1 MPTIDIATILS
12 PIPGDNP
19 AGADL
24 RYAPI
29 YDEIKEARRADDLL
43 DRGDWSRDLKT
54 ADWDKV
60 RSLALEALTT
70 SSKDLQIAA
79 WLLESLIEKEEFIG
93 AETGLAILSGLLEN
107 FWENV
112 YPEIDD
118 GDLEYRC
125 GPLEFVN
132 NKLAAPLKAIPLT
145 DRRTTPGFSWFQWQD
160 AVSVGRESD
169 VLDQWGNTDYTKK
182 EARDRLIA
190 DGKPTMEAFEA
201 AVAASSK
208 EFYAQLMQMLTACQ
222 EAFARLDAVVD
233 EKFGREAPRISDFK
247 ASLDDYAQ
255 QVTKI
260 LKEKRRLEPD
270 PEEEPQAQPL
280 PDGDEDAHVPPAE
293 QQATGAPVAARAT
306 QGVAASAATMVLA
319 VPAGAAEVNRLL
331 GSGGFEEARWQEAQ
345 DKLKQSGIHAAVELL
360 LGAACSAQSPRER
373 ANYHILIAKICLQAQ
388 RPDLARPLAQQLFT
402 QMEDLQLVR
411 WESPIWIA
419 EVLDLLYRCMTA
431 EGASDDDQY
440 RSKEILQR
448 LCTTDVTKALKY
460 QLNP

>member
-1 MPTIDIATILS
+1 MPTIDIAPLLS

-19 AGADL
+19 AGSDL

-43 DRGDWSRDLKT
+43 DRGDWSRELKT

-60 RSLALEALTT
+60 QSLTLEALTS
-70 SSKDLQIAA
+70 SSKDLQIVA
-79 WLLESLIEKEEFIG
+79 WLLEALIQKEGFAG
-93 AETGLAILSGLLEN
+93 VETGLAILIGLLEH
-107 FWENV
+107 FWENL

-125 GPLEFVN
+125 GPLEFIN
-132 NKLAAPLKAIPLT
+132 NKLATPLKEIALT
-145 DRRTTPGFSWFQWQD
+145 DRRTTPGFSWFQWQE
-160 AVSVGRESD
+160 AVGVGRESD

-190 DGKPTMEAFEA
+190 DGKLSMEAYEA

-208 EFYAQLMQMLTACQ
+208 EFYAQLMASITACQ

-247 ASLDDYAQ
+247 VSLDDCAQ
-255 QVTKI
+255 QVAKI

-270 PEEEPQAQPL
+270 PSDEPEPPPAAEAAAAPTTVATPQQPVPPGNGSMMAAAQP
-280 PDGDEDAHVPPAE
+280 
-293 QQATGAPVAARAT
+293 
-306 QGVAASAATMVLA
+306 AATMVMT
-319 VPAGAAEVNRLL
+319 VPAGAVGVNRLL

-345 DKLKQSGIHAAVELL
+345 DKLNQSGIHAAVELL

-388 RPDLARPLAQQLFT
+388 RPDLARPLADQLFN
-402 QMEDLQLVR
+402 QMEEFQLVR

-419 EVLDLLYRCMTA
+419 EVLELLYRCLTA

-440 RSKEILQR
+440 RAKEILQR

>member
-1 MPTIDIATILS
+1 MPTIDIAAILS

-43 DRGDWSRDLKT
+43 DRGDWSRELKT

-60 RSLALEALTT
+60 RSLALEALTN

-79 WLLESLIEKEEFIG
+79 WLLEALMQKEGFAG
-93 AETGLAILSGLLEN
+93 VETGLTILTGLLEN
-107 FWENV
+107 FWENL

-125 GPLEFVN
+125 GPLEFIN
-132 NKLAAPLKAIPLT
+132 NKLAAPLKEIALT
-145 DRRTTPGFSWFQWQD
+145 DRRTTPGYSWFQWQE
-160 AVSVGRESD
+160 AVGVGRESD

-182 EARDRLIA
+182 DARDRLIA
-190 DGKPTMEAFEA
+190 DGKLSMEAYEA
-201 AVAASSK
+201 AVTASSK
-208 EFYAQLMQMLTACQ
+208 EFYTQLMQIVTACQ
-222 EAFARLDAVVD
+222 EAFVRLDAIVD
-233 EKFGREAPRISDFK
+233 EKFSREAPRISDFK
-247 ASLDDYAQ
+247 ASLDDCAQ
-255 QVTKI
+255 QVAKI

-270 PEEEPQAQPL
+270 PADEPESQPAAEEAAEPVAVIPPQQPA
-280 PDGDEDAHVPPAE
+280 PHSP
-293 QQATGAPVAARAT
+293 GAPVAPS
-306 QGVAASAATMVLA
+306 AAQPAATMVMT
-319 VPAGAAEVNRLL
+319 VPAGAVGVNRLL

-388 RPDLARPLAQQLFT
+388 RPDLARPLADQLFN
-402 QMEDLQLVR
+402 QMEEFQLVR

-419 EVLDLLYRCMTA
+419 EVLELLYRCLTA
-431 EGASDDDQY
+431 EGSSDDDQY
-440 RSKEILQR
+440 RAKEILQR